1 MDNIIS
7 SLNSSEASGP
17 SSKPY
22 RILFFPKNEISK
34 QFADLLNLSF
44 MTGIFPS
51 VLQTAKVVPV
61 FRKGQKLDYGNYCPI
76 SLSSNIKQNFE
87 NLMYKRSYIFRNN

>member
-22 RILFFPKNEISK
+22 IILFFPKNEISK
-34 QFADLLNLSF
+34 QFAGLFNLSF

-61 FRKGQKLDYGNYCPI
+61 FQKRPKIRLW
-76 SLSSNIKQNFE
+76 
-87 NLMYKRSYIFRNN
+87 